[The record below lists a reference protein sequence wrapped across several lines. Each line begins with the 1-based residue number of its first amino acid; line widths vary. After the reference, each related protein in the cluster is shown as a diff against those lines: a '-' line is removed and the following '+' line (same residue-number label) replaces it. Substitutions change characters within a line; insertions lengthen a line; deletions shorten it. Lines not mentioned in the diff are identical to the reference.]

1 VRHDNLALVAE
12 NEVASTGQLLQS
24 PGNFRQAGLELPGE
38 LARVRG
44 APGSG
49 ERAVYGQAQI
59 LSIHAVILAKR
70 PMKGQMPVTYQAS
83 PKAPAGLG
91 GTTQGAFVPARHQ

>member
-1 VRHDNLALVAE
+1 MAIE
-12 NEVASTGQLLQS
+12 NEVASPRQLVQF

-44 APGSG
+44 APGPG

-59 LSIHAVILAKR
+59 LSVHGVILAKR
-70 PMKGQMPVTYQAS
+70 PMKG
-83 PKAPAGLG
+83 
-91 GTTQGAFVPARHQ
+91 PARVPRG